1 MSPPPKNQ
9 PPSKP
14 PEPTFTASTT
24 YFLRAS
30 PIDKLNV
37 LVTRLAESGLLNI
50 RSVSYKVEQ
59 ERQAL
64 NRARRAAM
72 ADAKEQAAAYADAGD
87 FWLVDIAEVTDGEA
101 RAAVDVQN
109 DLPSRGRPF
118 VQIIPPA
125 TVTFTASVNV
135 TWRIAPKWSVAVSLR
150 RPSST

>member
-1 MSPPPKNQ
+1 MSPPPTNQ

-87 FWLVDIAEVTDGEA
+87 F
-101 RAAVDVQN
+101 
-109 DLPSRGRPF
+109 
-118 VQIIPPA
+118 
-125 TVTFTASVNV
+125 
-135 TWRIAPKWSVAVSLR
+135 
-150 RPSST
+150 